1 MLRFKNYL
9 SEEVLPTAGVKNGV
23 IDIENTAVRGQINAT
38 LANVTAQPAVTPYI
52 VLHRI
57 SKALSYFHIIMP
69 KRAYLEGDKG
79 VEVVE
84 VKQFGHRMG
93 MTNDGQFIHDVPSK
107 YFLFISYRLA
117 SSMGADYAAVGNAL
131 SSVGGMFKVTAKLV
145 DEAELQSLLSMAE
158 ISLAEDCDAEKQQL
172 KAKAMA
178 PKEGMHT
185 ALGDCDCSQG
195 DSPSTK
201 SAVDTSM
208 RRKDKKLS
216 AAELEEGRMPA
227 SVIKHKQKLSSMSDE
242 EFSKKYGHKSEKE
255 LRDMASRHGY
265 GFDKATKTGSSHYV
279 DRTQLKYKDKP
290 LQKEE
295 TQVDEAS
302 YEKLDKYVRKA
313 HVSGTG
319 AAARGE
325 IAMHRG
331 QKTRLHRAN
340 KTGEKREQGINLAL
354 DKMAGR
360 ALVPAKRK
368 EKMEE
373 EYGVFRNGGSIGE
386 KPSTEPHKKFDSA
399 EEAKAHAKGMNKQLS
414 RGEKK
419 YYRIKY
425 HVKPIKEEQID
436 EVSLATAA
444 KTARQ
449 RNIGAERS
457 AHASPYDYSPHID
470 VQKRKAGKTVDRIAR
485 KYGDDKAKKV
495 SDKMEKDTDKVW
507 RGKMDEKLTK
517 AMSAGDVISDFIHSK
532 DPKFKGKSK
541 KMRQKMALG
550 AYYGMHPEKSKLDE
564 MMSRLKKTTAHRKMA
579 VNVDT
584 KTRHALGAKKE
595 DTKTILVTKKGDP
608 RAAAGGGVQRIPKEK
623 FDPSIYNRAS
633 E

>member
-9 SEEVLPTAGVKNGV
+9 SEEVLPTAGVKDGG
-23 IDIENTAVRGQINAT
+23 IDIENNAVRAQINAT
-38 LANVTAQPAVTPYI
+38 LSNVTAQPAVTPYI

-57 SKALSYFHIIMP
+57 SKALAYFHIILP
-69 KRAYLEGDKG
+69 KRAYLEGDRG
-79 VEVVE
+79 VEVIE
-84 VKQFGHRMG
+84 VKQFGHKMG
-93 MTNDGQFIHDVPSK
+93 MTNDGQFVHDVPSK

-117 SSMGADYAAVGNAL
+117 SSMGADYSAVGDVL

-145 DEAELQSLLSMAE
+145 DEVELQRLLSMAE
-158 ISLAEDCDAEKQQL
+158 VSLAESCDAETQQS

-178 PKEGMHT
+178 PKEMMHT

-201 SAVDTSM
+201 SAVSTMM
-208 RRKDKKLS
+208 RKTDKKLS
-216 AAELEEGRMPA
+216 ADSLDEDLMNEKRGLWDNIHAKRARIKAGSGEKMRKPGSKGAPSSDDIKLARNEE
-227 SVIKHKQKLSSMSDE
+227 VE
-242 EFSKKYGHKSEKE
+242 EI
-255 LRDMASRHGY
+255 
-265 GFDKATKTGSSHYV
+265 
-279 DRTQLKYKDKP
+279 
-290 LQKEE
+290 
-295 TQVDEAS
+295 DEAS
-302 YEKLDKYVRKA
+302 YDKLDKYVRKA

-373 EYGVFRNGGSIGE
+373 EYEKVETLDEISKETANRYIEKNLDQVRGAAGLHGYPKPKRKMTAGKATSRTNYRELAGGKVSGE
-386 KPSTEPHKKFDSA
+386 KYEKININPKNTRRLFTISHEK
-399 EEAKAHAKGMNKQLS
+399 AKVLA
-414 RGEKK
+414 
-419 YYRIKY
+419 
-425 HVKPIKEEQID
+425 KEET
-436 EVSLATAA
+436 L
-444 KTARQ
+444 
-449 RNIGAERS
+449 
-457 AHASPYDYSPHID
+457 
-470 VQKRKAGKTVDRIAR
+470 
-485 KYGDDKAKKV
+485 
-495 SDKMEKDTDKVW
+495 
-507 RGKMDEKLTK
+507 DEKLTK
-517 AMSAGDVISDFIHSK
+517 AMSAGDVISDFVHSK

-541 KMRQKMALG
+541 KERQKMALG

-564 MMSRLKKTTAHRKMA
+564 ASRLKKTTAHRKFA
-579 VNVDT
+579 AGVNT
-584 KTRHALGAKKE
+584 KTREALGSKSDE
-595 DTKTILVTKKGDP
+595 SKTILVTRKGDP
-608 RAAAGGGVQRIPKEK
+608 RAAAGGGVRRIPKEK